1 MKALLQSIAN
11 FFSMSF
17 PSERELDERY
27 LAESTDIYELEYR
40 MHKLDS
46 RRRNP
51 QPYGPYALF
60 VR

>member
-1 MKALLQSIAN
+1 MNNLLKSIAD
-11 FFSMSF
+11 FFSLSF

-40 MHKLDS
+40 MRKLDS
-46 RRRNP
+46 QRRNP